1 MPIDH
6 PLIRRYTFIINR
18 KDVGN
23 LYSSLTLGTQALA
36 LPLCSR
42 ISNASQPT
50 PMNIIHELLS
60 TYTTGE
66 DRYNTPNVNASSSP
80 LQNIDSNLRDLSNS
94 EDNVS

>member
-6 PLIRRYTFIINR
+6 PLIRRYTLFINR

-23 LYSSLTLGTQALA
+23 LYSSLILGTQALA
-36 LPLCSR
+36 LPLRYR

-50 PMNIIHELLS
+50 PMNIIQELLS

-66 DRYNTPNVNASSSP
+66 RRV
-80 LQNIDSNLRDLSNS
+80 
-94 EDNVS
+94 